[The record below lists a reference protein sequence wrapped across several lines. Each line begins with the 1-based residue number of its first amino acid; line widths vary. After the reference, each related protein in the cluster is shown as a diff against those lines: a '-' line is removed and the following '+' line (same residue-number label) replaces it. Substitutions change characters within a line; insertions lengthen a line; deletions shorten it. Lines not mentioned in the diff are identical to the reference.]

1 VKSYPALD
9 IRAGSLDRLY
19 AALDDL
25 SPTAVEERDDG
36 LRAFFLTPADRDA
49 ARRALAPE
57 FPNTPVDVPDD
68 DWARRSQEGLQPITI
83 GRITIWPTT
92 NPLPT
97 NPLSTNPL
105 STNPLPTN
113 PQSPIPNHL
122 ALVIA
127 PSTGFG
133 TGHHATT
140 RLCLAALQ
148 RLDLGGKI
156 VLDVGTGS
164 GVLAI
169 AARLLGAA
177 QATGIDFDPD
187 AIQAA
192 RDNLER
198 NPAISQV
205 SFRVAD
211 VNHTPLPCADVVTA
225 NLTGAL
231 LARSAATLFNATT
244 AGGVLILSG
253 VMTAERDDVLHA
265 FSAGLVVSQ
274 EIEDDWIGLVVK
286 KP

>member
-1 VKSYPALD
+1 MKRYPALD

-25 SPTAVEERDDG
+25 SPTAVEEIDDG
-36 LRAFFLTPADRDA
+36 LRAFFLTSADRDA
-49 ARRALAPE
+49 AQRALASE
-57 FPNTPVDVPDD
+57 FPGTPVDVSDE

-92 NPLPT
+92 NPL
-97 NPLSTNPL
+97 S
-105 STNPLPTN
+105 TN

-140 RLCLAALQ
+140 RLCLEALQ
-148 RLDLGGKI
+148 RLDLDGKI

-164 GVLAI
+164 GVLAL

-192 RDNLER
+192 TDNLER
-198 NPAISQV
+198 NPGISQV

-211 VNHTPLPCADVVTA
+211 VNHTPLPRTDVVAA

-231 LARSAATLFNATT
+231 LVRSARTLIDATKP
-244 AGGVLILSG
+244 GGVLILSG
-253 VMTAERDDVLHA
+253 LMTGERDDVLRA
-265 FSAGLVVSQ
+265 FSVGSVVSQ
-274 EIEDDWIGLVVK
+274 EIEDEWVGLVVK
-286 KP
+286 KS